1 MEYVYF
7 YIIVG
12 AFIILS
18 LLWKSN
24 TVKGNTIIDET
35 FDELGKNHPSDAE
48 YFMKHKNTIVILGIF
63 TAGAFWPIFL
73 SRSLY
78 KIVTGK

>member
-1 MEYVYF
+1 MVF
-7 YIIVG
+7 G

-35 FDELGKNHPSDAE
+35 FGDLCKAHPSDAE
-48 YFMKHKNTIVILGIF
+48 YFMKHKNTIVLLGIF

-73 SRSLY
+73 FRSAY

>member
-1 MEYVYF
+1 MVF
-7 YIIVG
+7 G

-24 TVKGNTIIDET
+24 TVKGNAIIDET
-35 FDELGKNHPSDAE
+35 FVDLCKNHPSDAE
-48 YFMKHKNTIVILGIF
+48 YFMKHKNTIVLLGIF

-73 SRSLY
+73 LRSVY